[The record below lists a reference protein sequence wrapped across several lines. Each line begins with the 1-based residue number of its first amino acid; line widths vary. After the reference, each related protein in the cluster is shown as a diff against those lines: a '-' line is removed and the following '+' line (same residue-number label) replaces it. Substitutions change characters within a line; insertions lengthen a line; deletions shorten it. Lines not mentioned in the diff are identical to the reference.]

1 MANGPRS
8 IYSRRQRLGPASYE
22 TPLAD
27 FLDRLPDYFNQYQQM
42 ELARDRQRL
51 ADKRYDDQQK
61 RQAILDQQRDEDRK
75 YRMEVDFINMLPES
89 EKGLAMSKS
98 SIESI
103 SKAGDSIV
111 DSQNK
116 FNEMLYPLDTES
128 SEYEQKLE
136 TSLQTPNLSANQRKM
151 VNDQLNKVKNKR
163 IFNNAKSI
171 VDKLPDGPDKVAF
184 SVRLQSGDI
193 EGVLKDINKREAKKE
208 EKLSPAEQF
217 TKQLT
222 SQPNQIEN
230 IIESIDQDLNPNLR
244 QRKNLPPLTP
254 DQIKQRVELRQSLVN
269 ARFDLIQ
276 PLIQGF
282 VPSESAT
289 VEDNK
294 YLSNFD

>member
-8 IYSRRQRLGPASYE
+8 IYSRRQRLGPARFDN
-22 TPLAD
+22 PLAD

-89 EKGLAMSKS
+89 QRGLAMSKS

-111 DSQNK
+111 ESQNK

-151 VNDQLNKVKNKR
+151 VSDQLNKVKNKR

-171 VDKLPDGPDKVAF
+171 VDNLPDGPDKVAF
-184 SVRLQSGDI
+184 GVRLQSGDI
-193 EGVLKDINKREAKKE
+193 EGVLKDINKREAKKQE
-208 EKLSPAEQF
+208 ELSPAEQF
-217 TKQLT
+217 TSQLI
-222 SQPNQIEN
+222 SQPNQIQA
-230 IIESIDQDLNPNLR
+230 IIDNIDQDTDPKLR
-244 QRKNLPPLTP
+244 ARKGQPELTP
-254 DQIKQRVELRQSLVN
+254 KQLDQRIKIRSALVN
-269 ARFDLIQ
+269 SRFDLIE
-276 PLIQGF
+276 PLLEGF
-282 VPSESAT
+282 ASPEST
-289 VEDNK
+289 SVEEK
-294 YLSNFD
+294 FLPNF

>member
-8 IYSRRQRLGPASYE
+8 IYSRRQRLGPARFDN
-22 TPLAD
+22 PLAD

-89 EKGLAMSKS
+89 QRGLAMSKS

-111 DSQNK
+111 ESQNK

-151 VNDQLNKVKNKR
+151 VSDQLYKVKNKR

-171 VDKLPDGPDKVAF
+171 VDNLPDGPDKVAF
-184 SVRLQSGDI
+184 GVRLQSGDI
-193 EGVLKDINKREAKKE
+193 EGVLKDINKRESKKQE
-208 EKLSPAEQF
+208 ELSPAEQF
-217 TKQLT
+217 TSQLI
-222 SQPNQIEN
+222 SQPNQIQS
-230 IIESIDQDLNPNLR
+230 IIDNIDQDMDPKLR
-244 QRKNLPPLTP
+244 ARKGQPKLTP
-254 DQIKQRVELRQSLVN
+254 KQREQRIKIRSALVN
-269 ARFDLIQ
+269 SRFDLIE
-276 PLIQGF
+276 PLLEGF
-282 VPSESAT
+282 ASPEST
-289 VEDNK
+289 SVEEK
-294 YLSNFD
+294 FLPNF